1 MKDKDGFTLVELL
14 AAIAIIAIL
23 IVLAVPGIIN
33 YYKSAKIKTNFINT
47 QNIVKI
53 AQEFFVQNEDL
64 YFESDEDIYNEL
76 EINGKRPDEAEVF
89 VLDGEI
95 AIAAVYDGYCFKKNF
110 DDDEVTYSEL
120 TSNSKW
126 LIYPKIEDKTPGVL
140 DGAGRKSN
148 PYKIESVEDLVAF
161 ANYINSEEYL
171 KNTGGYTSYE
181 EDGVKINYNHYV
193 LLVNDLNIKSRRSY
207 VNYKDT
213 SFGDINGDGTVDTI
227 YEELNKNAGLP
238 CINPK
243 ENDDLRIVFDG
254 NNKSIKNLYANIK
267 NTDPD
272 KTIYLSLFGS
282 FDGSFNATNIRNL
295 KLENVNYTIDTA
307 GSAYI
312 SPLLT
317 SIRSYYNNQ
326 IKNITTSGTINAQ
339 CDETC
344 YVGGAFGYV
353 FTYIGGNAVGGR
365 HIVDNINSSVNINV
379 EGNSAVVGWI
389 SSASYNYGSLV
400 QNSYYNGNINVNV
413 TGKAE
418 VGGINGKALYFTN
431 VNNVV
436 NSNITVTAKT
446 ANIYGLAVARK
457 TNNSVY
463 NGKITA
469 NTYQVATIGGL
480 TSGKVTNSYA
490 NTTIINNSQ
499 YRSEWPVIAGIST
512 KGDVNN
518 SYFVGDIEYNNEK
531 VWGGGGPTS
540 LISLISGKCTSINNS
555 FARGTLKNTQTSTWE
570 TFFGYLR
577 TNDPD
582 NSECTITNS
591 YYTND
596 TTYTGKATLDKAGE
610 IVDVSNI
617 KINNWFENTL
627 NLKNTWKHKN
637 GSYPL
642 LYSCSSYDFDT
653 DTCTYSN
660 VLLKNQKEISIK

>member
-14 AAIAIIAIL
+14 AVIAIIAIL

-33 YYKSAKIKTNFINT
+33 YYKNAKIKINFINT

-53 AQEFFVQNEDL
+53 AQEFFAQNEDL

-95 AIAAVYDGYCFKKNF
+95 AIAAVYDNYCFKKNF

-120 TSNSKW
+120 TSNSKC

-140 DGAGRKSN
+140 DGTGRKSN

-171 KNTGGYTSYE
+171 KNTGWYTSYE

-193 LLVNDLNIKSRRSY
+193 LLVNDLDIKSRRSY
-207 VNYKDT
+207 VNYKDK

-282 FDGSFNATNIRNL
+282 FDGSFNATNIRDL

-326 IKNITTSGTINAQ
+326 IKNITTSGTINAK
-339 CDETC
+339 CDKTC

-353 FTYIGGNAVGGR
+353 FTYGSSSTGGSD
-365 HIVDNINSSVNINV
+365 IVNNINSSVNINV
-379 EGNSAVVGWI
+379 EGNSAVVGGI

-413 TGKAE
+413 TGNAE

-436 NSNITVTAKT
+436 NSDITVTAKT
-446 ANIYGLAVARK
+446 ANIYGLADARK

-463 NGKITA
+463 NGNITA

-490 NTTIINNSQ
+490 NATIINNSQ
-499 YRSEWPVIAGIST
+499 YRREWPVIAGIST

-540 LISLISGKCTSINNS
+540 LVSLISGKCTSINNS

-627 NLKNTWKHKN
+627 NLKTAWKHKN

-642 LYSCSSYDFDT
+642 LYSCSSYDFSN

>member
-1 MKDKDGFTLVELL
+1 MKKRGFTLIELL
-14 AAIAIIAIL
+14 AVIAIL
-23 IVLAVPGIIN
+23 SILVIITLPN
-33 YYKSAKIKTNFINT
+33 IIKFYKEAKIKTNSINT
-47 QNIVKI
+47 QSIIKT
-53 AQEFFVQNEDL
+53 AKQF
-64 YFESDEDIYNEL
+64 YFKNPNARFENDEDIYNEL
-76 EINGKRPDEAEVF
+76 DIKGKKPDEAEVF
-89 VLDGEI
+89 LSNGNV
-95 AIAAVYDGYCFKKNF
+95 AIAAVYDNYCYKKNF
-110 DDDEVTYSEL
+110 NEESISYNEIS
-120 TSNSKW
+120 SNS
-126 LIYPKIEDKTPGVL
+126 LCSIYPKIEDKTPGIL
-140 DGAGRKSN
+140 DGTGTKSN

-161 ANYINSEEYL
+161 ANYINSEDYL
-171 KNTGGYTSYE
+171 KNTRWYTSYE

-193 LLVNDLNIKSRRSY
+193 LLVNDLDIKSKRSY

-213 SFGDINGDGTVDTI
+213 SFGDINGDGTVDII

-243 ENDDLRIVFDG
+243 QNDDLKIVFDG

-282 FDGSFNATNIRNL
+282 FDGSFNATNIRDL

-326 IKNITTSGTINAQ
+326 IKNITTSGTINAK
-339 CDETC
+339 CDKKC

-379 EGNSAVVGWI
+379 EGNSAVVGGI

-413 TGKAE
+413 TENAE
-418 VGGINGKALYFTN
+418 VGGINGEALYFTN

-446 ANIYGLAVARK
+446 ANIYGLADARK

-480 TSGKVTNSYA
+480 TSGKATNSYA
-490 NTTIINNSQ
+490 NATIINNSQ
-499 YRSEWPVIAGIST
+499 YRSEWPIIAGIST

-540 LISLISGKCTSINNS
+540 LITLISGKCTSINNS
-555 FARGTLKNTQTSTWE
+555 FARGTLKNTQASTWE

-582 NSECTITNS
+582 NSECVVTNS

-596 TTYTGKATLDKAGE
+596 TTYTGRATLDKTGE
-610 IVDVSNI
+610 IIDVSKI

-653 DTCTYSN
+653 DTCVYSN
-660 VLLKNQKEISIK
+660 KVLNNQKEIIIK